1 MFRCDIKQ
9 NHMKLFKALILIA
22 LLPLLN
28 SCSKDDNNDNNQIQ
42 NFQSSIC
49 NNISGAQAVYWDY
62 SHGLA
67 VPLTQIPAIVN
78 PGGYFIH
85 GQYPALGFQM
95 PAGFTGQE
103 VYIPQTQTIGVNVIR
118 NDNNV
123 VWRYVPSSTF
133 AGQVGINDIL
143 ASEINS
149 MFAFYGFNG
158 TPEVVCTTTSQQN
171 MGVFNVFFGARLL
184 RFGNMTALVWARNM
198 FDTTLNATFT
208 AVSVSVAPTAEFD
221 NHVVNTFMPISFQLL
236 VIDDAVRD
244 SDLDG
249 TPDNQDNFPF
259 DPTRQ

>member
-1 MFRCDIKQ
+1 
-9 NHMKLFKALILIA
+9 MKHLNALVIIFALIFST
-22 LLPLLN
+22 
-28 SCSKDDNNDNNQIQ
+28 SCSKDDNNDQQEIQ

-49 NNISGAQAVYWDY
+49 SNVSGAQAIYWDY

-67 VPLTQIPAIVN
+67 VPLTQIPTIAN
-78 PGGYFIH
+78 PGGQFIH
-85 GQYPALGFQM
+85 SQYPALGFQM
-95 PAGFTGQE
+95 PAGFSAQE
-103 VYIPQTQTIGVNVIR
+103 IYVPQTQSIGVNVIR

-123 VWRYVPSSTF
+123 VWRYVPSSSF
-133 AGQVGINDIL
+133 QGQVGINDIL

-171 MGVFNVFFGARLL
+171 MSVFTIFFGARLL
-184 RFGNMTALVWARNM
+184 RFGNMTACIWARNM
-198 FDTTLNATFT
+198 YDTTLNVTFT
-208 AVSVSVAPTAEFD
+208 SVSVSVAPTAEFD
-221 NHVVNTFMPISFQLL
+221 SQVFNTFLPISFQLL
-236 VIDDAVRD
+236 VIDNGVRD